1 MNRETS
7 EFVIYIINEISN
19 LTNRPTSE
27 VYQILSQTDCIQKY
41 LVPFYDVLHTLSS
54 QNVVEDVLEYVRKR
68 GEEL

>member
-1 MNRETS
+1 MNQETS

-27 VYQILSQTDCIQKY
+27 VYQILSKTDCIQKY

-68 GEEL
+68 GTEL

>member
-1 MNRETS
+1 MNQETS

-27 VYQILSQTDCIQKY
+27 VYQILSKTDCITKY

-68 GEEL
+68 GKEL